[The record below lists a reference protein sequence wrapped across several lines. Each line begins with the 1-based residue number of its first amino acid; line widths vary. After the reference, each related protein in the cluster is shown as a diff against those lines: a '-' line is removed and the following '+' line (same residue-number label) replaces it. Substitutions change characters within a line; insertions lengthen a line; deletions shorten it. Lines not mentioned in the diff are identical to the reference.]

1 MKFVDLSKV
10 QDVGTSCILAE
21 IGPFNILIDAGL
33 HPKKL
38 GLEATPD
45 FSRIEDYSLDYIILT
60 HCHLDHLG
68 SLPVVFKNQQQAGI
82 LTSVP
87 SMTLAPRMLRNSYQV
102 MRRQSEDEYIP
113 EYPLYNRADINAVE
127 SALIPMV
134 YGETRVFEKKGHRL
148 EVTFYSS
155 GHIVGAAGCLI
166 KYKHK
171 TVFITGDVLFDEQ
184 YTVPGASFPR
194 GPFDTLIMET
204 TRGATARSIES
215 TRKSEMDRL
224 IETIN
229 HTIDRNGSCLIPVFA
244 LGRMQE
250 LLALFHTARGKGKLR
265 ECPIFCSGLGMDL
278 VDYFEIIARKTGL
291 IRFRKKMVTQLRV
304 KPLKRNVSPGVDFKE
319 KGIYLLSSGM
329 LIEHTPSYVV
339 AGALISHPHNSICF
353 VGYCDPDTPG
363 GKLLATHH
371 DEPFVFD
378 VLDYVGKVRAH
389 VDKFDLTGHADREE
403 LLEFAM
409 VVNPKSI
416 ILTHGDP
423 LAREWFE
430 ATLTEKLPD
439 TKIINP
445 LPAKE
450 YTV

>member
-1 MKFVDLSKV
+1 MKFIDLSRV

-38 GLEATPD
+38 GLDATPD
-45 FSRIEDYSLDYIILT
+45 FLRIEDFSLDYIILT

-68 SLPVVFKNQQQAGI
+68 SLPLIFRKQQQAFI
-82 LTSVP
+82 LASVP
-87 SMTLAPRMLRNSYQV
+87 SMTLAPRMLKNSYQV
-102 MRRQSEDEYIP
+102 MRRQSENQHIP
-113 EYPLYNRADINAVE
+113 EYPLYNRSDISAVE
-127 SALIPMV
+127 NALIAMG
-134 YGETRVFEKKGHRL
+134 YEETRIFNKKGHRL

-155 GHIVGAAGCLI
+155 GHIAGAAGCLI
-166 KYKHK
+166 KYNHK
-171 TVFITGDVLFDEQ
+171 TVFITGDVLFEDQ
-184 YTVPGASFPR
+184 YTISGAKFPQ

-204 TRGATARSIES
+204 TRGGTERSLES

-224 IETIN
+224 IKTIN

-250 LLALFHTARGKGKLR
+250 LLGLFHAARGNGKLR

-278 VDYFEIIARKTGL
+278 VEYFETIARKTGL
-291 IRFRKKMVTQLRV
+291 IHFRKKMVTQLKV
-304 KPLKRNVSPGVDFKE
+304 KPLKQNVFPGVDLQP

-339 AGALISHPHNSICF
+339 ASSLISHPHNSICF

-363 GKLLATHH
+363 GKLLETPHGK
-371 DEPFVFD
+371 PFSFD
-378 VLDYVGKVRAH
+378 VLDYVDSVRAH

-403 LLEFAM
+403 LLDFAIAA
-409 VVNPKSI
+409 NPKSI
-416 ILTHGDP
+416 ILTHGEP
-423 LAREWFE
+423 VARQWFE
-430 ATLTEKLPD
+430 ETFTEKLPGA
-439 TKIINP
+439 KIINP
-445 LPAKE
+445 VPAKE